1 MRFKR
6 RFSDVIER
14 QLRLFADDHAGL
26 IADVTAAERQ
36 YERAARDEAEER
48 YGDYLD
54 LVETATETL
63 ADLRDHFSATLPEG
77 DDDEYEAAF
86 NRAVRKRWPLFGLEI
101 ENR

>member
-6 RFSDVIER
+6 RFSEVIER

-26 IADVTAAERQ
+26 IADITAAERQ
-36 YERAARDEAEER
+36 YERATRDDAEDR

-63 ADLRDHFSATLPEG
+63 ADVRDHFSAGLSEG
-77 DDDEYEAAF
+77 DDEEYEAAF

>member
-36 YERAARDEAEER
+36 YERATRDDAEDR

-63 ADLRDHFSATLPEG
+63 ADVRDHFSASLSEG
-77 DDDEYEAAF
+77 DDDQYEAAF

>member
-6 RFSDVIER
+6 RFSEVIER

-26 IADVTAAERQ
+26 LADVKSAERQ

-63 ADLRDHFSATLPEG
+63 ADLRDHFSATLPAG
-77 DDDEYEAAF
+77 DDEEYEAAF